1 MSPDKVGRYKIKSE
15 LGRGG
20 MATVYRAYDPSFDR
34 EVAVK
39 VLPREMVHNLVF
51 RVRFKRELKM
61 IASLEHPAI
70 VPVYDVGEEPDGRQ
84 YFVMRYMG
92 GDSLSD
98 WIKRGALSLQD
109 TAILIE
115 RLASA
120 LDYAHQK
127 GIVHRDIKP
136 DNVLFDDTN
145 HPYLTDFGIAKLT
158 ESAISATGGGTMG
171 TPAYVSPEQAQGANV
186 DSRADIYGMGVM
198 IYEMLTGRKPYDA
211 ESPMSVAVRHI
222 TEPIPDILQANPEL
236 PIEVDTII
244 RTAMA
249 KDREDRY
256 SNAKELSRALNRA
269 AFGDDRSPTAS
280 PSMFDTRQNTI
291 TQSRRRVG
299 FMVAGMFLLVILA
312 GAFALSRQLPIV
324 PAIDLTRTAATPVA
338 ATVTRTPVPQ
348 ATSTAT
354 TVSTAAATEAT
365 AIPTEP
371 ISTSVPPFGNADKIA
386 FVGGNGIYLM
396 NVDGSDLIQIRT
408 DNSAKSNLHWIFDGR
423 LVYISR
429 NCANVIDVESR
440 SIEELVCFDAN
451 EVLEDFRVSPDGK
464 WVAISIQRTLNILP
478 FDLELL
484 EDVET
489 RFGLT
494 LLRENCF
501 YNQYA
506 FRDLLWSK
514 SGTQLAARVVDTE
527 RVSSDQIFLV
537 NVDLPNCDTIGPVR
551 IDRIPGSHFDFD
563 SASTKRITSFDWNGD
578 NLVLLNDAIRNDGFG
593 DLYVYDTKTRQGL
606 KINPIDGLCCYR
618 DARWSP
624 DGMYILFVFQKFDS
638 DMIELYYVK
647 YSDIESGLPLTPLAL
662 PSELLTQ
669 RDKPQPAVRPIQ

>member
-1 MSPDKVGRYKIKSE
+1 
-15 LGRGG
+15 

-299 FMVAGMFLLVILA
+299 FIVAGMVLLVVLA

-324 PAIDLTRTAATPVA
+324 PAVDLTRTASVPVA

-348 ATSTAT
+348 IMSTAT
-354 TVSTAAATEAT
+354 TASTAAATEAT

-371 ISTSVPPFGNADKIA
+371 VSTSMPPFGNADKIA
-386 FVGGNGIYLM
+386 FVAGNDIYWM
-396 NVDGSDLIQIRT
+396 NIDGSDLIQIRT
-408 DNSAKSNLHWIFDGR
+408 DNSAKSNLHWMFDGR

-429 NCANVIDVESR
+429 NCANAIDVETR

-464 WVAISIQRTLNILP
+464 WLAISIQRTLNILP

-527 RVSSDQIFLV
+527 RVSSDQIFLL
-537 NVDLPNCDTIGPVR
+537 NVDLPNCDTTGPLRV
-551 IDRIPGSHFDFD
+551 DRIPGSHFDFD
-563 SASTKRITSFDWNGD
+563 NASTKRITSFDWNGT
-578 NLVLLNDAIRNDGFG
+578 NLFLLNDAIRSDGFG
-593 DLYVYDTKTRQGL
+593 DLYIYDTTTRQGQR
-606 KINPIDGLCCYR
+606 INPIDGLCCYR

-624 DGMYILFVFQKFDS
+624 DGMYILFVFQQVDS

-647 YSDIESGLPLTPLAL
+647 YSDIEDGNALMPLGIPG
-662 PSELLTQ
+662 ELLTQ
-669 RDKPQPAVRPIQ
+669 RDKPQPAIRPNQ

>member
-39 VLPREMVHNLVF
+39 VLPREMVHNLIF

-70 VPVYDVGEEPDGRQ
+70 VPVYDVGEESDGRQ

-92 GDSLSD
+92 GESLSD

-158 ESAISATGGGTMG
+158 EAAISATGGGTMG

-198 IYEMLTGRKPYDA
+198 IYEMLTGKKPYDA
-211 ESPMSVAVRHI
+211 DSPMSVAVRHI
-222 TEPIPDILQANPEL
+222 TEPIPDILQAKPDL
-236 PIEVDTII
+236 PIEVDAII

-249 KDREDRY
+249 KDREERY
-256 SNAKELSRALNRA
+256 PNAIELSRALNRA
-269 AFGDDRSPTAS
+269 AFGDDRTTSAS
-280 PSMFDTRQNTI
+280 ASMFNTRQNTI
-291 TQSRRRVG
+291 TQARRRVG
-299 FMVAGMFLLVILA
+299 FIVTGMILLVVLA
-312 GAFALSRQLPIV
+312 GAFALSRQLPV
-324 PAIDLTRTAATPVA
+324 ASAVNLTRTATATQTSVLE
-338 ATVTRTPVPQ
+338 
-348 ATSTAT
+348 STAT
-354 TVSTAAATEAT
+354 VATAVATETT
-365 AIPTEP
+365 AIPTEE
-371 ISTSVPPFGNADKIA
+371 ISTPIPPPGNADKIA
-386 FVGGNGIYLM
+386 FVSGNGIYVM
-396 NVDGSDLIQIRT
+396 NVDGSGLIQIRT
-408 DNSAKSNLHWIFDGR
+408 ENSSKSNLHWMFDGR

-429 NCANVIDVESR
+429 NCANAIDVETR

-451 EVLEDFRVSPDGK
+451 ETLEDFRVLPDGK

-478 FDLELL
+478 FDVELL
-484 EDVET
+484 KDVDT

-494 LLRENCF
+494 ILRENCF

-527 RVSSDQIFLV
+527 RVSSDQIFLL

-578 NLVLLNDAIRNDGFG
+578 NLFLLNDAIRNDGFG
-593 DLYVYDTKTRQGL
+593 DLYIYDSKVREGR
-606 KINPIDGLCCYR
+606 KINPIDGMCCYR

-624 DGMYILFVFQKFDS
+624 DGTYILFVFQKFDS
-638 DMIELYYVK
+638 NVIELYYVK
-647 YSDIESGLPLTPLAL
+647 YSDIQDGNTLIPVAL
-662 PSELLTQ
+662 PGEFLTQ
-669 RDKPQPAVRPIQ
+669 RDKPQPAIRPAQ

>member
-39 VLPREMVHNLVF
+39 VLPREMAHNLVF

-70 VPVYDVGEEPDGRQ
+70 VPVYDVGEESDGRQ

-92 GDSLSD
+92 GESLSD
-98 WIKRGALSLQD
+98 WIKRGALPLKD
-109 TAILIE
+109 TAIIIE

-198 IYEMLTGRKPYDA
+198 VYEMLTGRKPYDA
-211 ESPMSVAVRHI
+211 DSPMSVAVRHI
-222 TEPIPDILQANPEL
+222 TEPIPDILQARPDL
-236 PIEVDTII
+236 PIEVDAII

-256 SNAKELSRALNRA
+256 PNAIELSRALNRA
-269 AFGDDRSPTAS
+269 AFGEDRPTPPS
-280 PSMFDTRQNTI
+280 SSMFDTRQNTI
-291 TQSRRRVG
+291 TQSRRRG
-299 FMVAGMFLLVILA
+299 FIVAGMILLVVLA
-312 GAFALSRQLPIV
+312 GAFALSRQLPV
-324 PAIDLTRTAATPVA
+324 VSAIELTRTAATPVA
-338 ATVTRTPVPQ
+338 VTATRTSIPQ
-348 ATSTAT
+348 STAT
-354 TVSTAAATEAT
+354 AITVAATEAT
-365 AIPTEP
+365 AIPTEQ
-371 ISTSVPPFGNADKIA
+371 ISTAVPPFGNADKIA
-386 FVGGNGIYLM
+386 FVSGNGIYLM
-396 NVDGSDLIQIRT
+396 NADGSDLIQIRT
-408 DNSAKSNLHWIFDGR
+408 DNSTKSNLHWMFDGR

-429 NCANVIDVESR
+429 NCANAIDVETR

-451 EVLEDFRVSPDGK
+451 ETLEDFRVSPDGK
-464 WVAISIQRTLNILP
+464 WVAISIERTLNILP
-478 FDLELL
+478 FDVELL
-484 EDVET
+484 KDVDT
-489 RFGLT
+489 RFGLA

-514 SGTQLAARVVDTE
+514 SGNQLAARVVDTE

-551 IDRIPGSHFDFD
+551 IDRIPGSHFEFD
-563 SASTKRITSFDWNGD
+563 SASTRRITSFDWNGD
-578 NLVLLNDAIRNDGFG
+578 NLFLLNDAIRNDFG
-593 DLYVYDTKTRQGL
+593 DLYIYDTKTKQGL

-624 DGMYILFVFQKFDS
+624 DGMYILFV
-638 DMIELYYVK
+638 
-647 YSDIESGLPLTPLAL
+647 
-662 PSELLTQ
+662 
-669 RDKPQPAVRPIQ
+669 

>member
-1 MSPDKVGRYKIKSE
+1 
-15 LGRGG
+15 

-299 FMVAGMFLLVILA
+299 FIVAGMVLLVVLA

-324 PAIDLTRTAATPVA
+324 PAVDLTRTASVPVA

-348 ATSTAT
+348 IMSTAT
-354 TVSTAAATEAT
+354 TASTAAATEAT

-371 ISTSVPPFGNADKIA
+371 VSTSMPPFGNADKIA
-386 FVGGNGIYLM
+386 FVAGNDIYWM
-396 NVDGSDLIQIRT
+396 NIDGSDLIQVRT
-408 DNSAKSNLHWIFDGR
+408 DNSAKSNLHWMFDGR

-429 NCANVIDVESR
+429 NCANAIDVETR

-464 WVAISIQRTLNILP
+464 WLAISIQRTLNILP

-527 RVSSDQIFLV
+527 RVSSDQIFLL
-537 NVDLPNCDTIGPVR
+537 NVDLPNCDTTGPLRV
-551 IDRIPGSHFDFD
+551 DRIPGSHFDFD
-563 SASTKRITSFDWNGD
+563 NASTKRITSFDWNGA
-578 NLVLLNDAIRNDGFG
+578 NLFLLNDAIRSDGFG
-593 DLYVYDTKTRQGL
+593 DLYIYDTTTRQGQR
-606 KINPIDGLCCYR
+606 INPIDGLCCYR

-624 DGMYILFVFQKFDS
+624 DGMYILFVFQQVDS

-647 YSDIESGLPLTPLAL
+647 YSDIEDGNALMPLGIPG
-662 PSELLTQ
+662 ELLTQ
-669 RDKPQPAVRPIQ
+669 RDKPQPAIRPNQ

>member
-1 MSPDKVGRYKIKSE
+1 
-15 LGRGG
+15 

-299 FMVAGMFLLVILA
+299 FIVAGMVLLVVLA

-324 PAIDLTRTAATPVA
+324 PAVDLTRTASVPVA

-348 ATSTAT
+348 VMSTAT
-354 TVSTAAATEAT
+354 TALTAAATEAT
-365 AIPTEP
+365 ALPTEP
-371 ISTSVPPFGNADKIA
+371 VSTSMPPFGNADKIA
-386 FVGGNGIYLM
+386 FVAGNDIYWM
-396 NVDGSDLIQIRT
+396 NIDGSDLIQIRT
-408 DNSAKSNLHWIFDGR
+408 DNSAKSNLHWMFDGR

-429 NCANVIDVESR
+429 NCANAIDVETR

-464 WVAISIQRTLNILP
+464 WMAISIQRTLNILP

-527 RVSSDQIFLV
+527 RVSSDQIFLL
-537 NVDLPNCDTIGPVR
+537 NVDLPNCDTTGPLRV
-551 IDRIPGSHFDFD
+551 DRIPGSHFDFD
-563 SASTKRITSFDWNGD
+563 NASTKRITSFDWNGD
-578 NLVLLNDAIRNDGFG
+578 NLFLLNDAIRNDGFG
-593 DLYVYDTKTRQGL
+593 DLYVYDTKTRQGQ

-624 DGMYILFVFQKFDS
+624 DGMYILFVFQKPDS
-638 DMIELYYVK
+638 EMIELYYVK
-647 YSDIESGLPLTPLAL
+647 YSDIEDGNALMPLGIPG
-662 PSELLTQ
+662 ELLTQ
-669 RDKPQPAVRPIQ
+669 RDKPQPAIRATQ

>member
-1 MSPDKVGRYKIKSE
+1 
-15 LGRGG
+15 

-39 VLPREMVHNLVF
+39 VLPCEMVHNLVF

-70 VPVYDVGEEPDGRQ
+70 VPVYDVGEEPDCRQ

-92 GDSLSD
+92 GESLSD
-98 WIKRGALSLQD
+98 WIRRGALPLQD
-109 TAILIE
+109 TAIIIE

-127 GIVHRDIKP
+127 NIVHRDIKP

-158 ESAISATGGGTMG
+158 EAAISATGGGTMG
-171 TPAYVSPEQAQGANV
+171 TPAYVSPEQAQGAHV
-186 DSRADIYGMGVM
+186 DSRADIYGLGVM
-198 IYEMLTGRKPYDA
+198 IYEMLTGKKPYDA
-211 ESPMSVAVRHI
+211 DLPMSVAVRHI
-222 TEPIPDILQANPEL
+222 TEPIPDILQARPDL
-236 PIEVDTII
+236 PIEVDAII

-256 SNAKELSRALNRA
+256 PNAIELSRALNRA
-269 AFGDDRSPTAS
+269 AFGEDRTTPAS
-280 PSMFDTRQNTI
+280 ASMFNTRQNTI

-299 FMVAGMFLLVILA
+299 FIVAGMILLVILA
-312 GAFALSRQLPIV
+312 GAFALSRQLPV
-324 PAIDLTRTAATPVA
+324 VSAADMTRTVAAATPVA
-338 ATVTRTPVPQ
+338 ATATRTSIPQ
-348 ATSTAT
+348 STATAT
-354 TVSTAAATEAT
+354 TVTATEAT
-365 AIPTEP
+365 AIPTEQV
-371 ISTSVPPFGNADKIA
+371 STAVPLFGNADKIA
-386 FVGGNGIYLM
+386 FVAGNGIYLM

-408 DNSAKSNLHWIFDGR
+408 DNSAKSNLQWMFDGR

-429 NCANVIDVESR
+429 NCANAIDVETR

-451 EVLEDFRVSPDGK
+451 EILEDFRVSPDGK

-478 FDLELL
+478 FDIELL
-484 EDVET
+484 KDVDT

-494 LLRENCF
+494 ILRENCF
-501 YNQYA
+501 YNQYP

-578 NLVLLNDAIRNDGFG
+578 NLFLLNDAIRNDFG
-593 DLYVYDTKTRQGL
+593 DLYIYDTKTRQGL

-647 YSDIESGLPLTPLAL
+647 YSDIQEGKYLIARGTSRRIPDT
-662 PSELLTQ
+662 T
-669 RDKPQPAVRPIQ
+669 R

>member
-1 MSPDKVGRYKIKSE
+1 
-15 LGRGG
+15 

-299 FMVAGMFLLVILA
+299 FIVAGMVLLVVLA

-324 PAIDLTRTAATPVA
+324 PAVDLTRTASVPVA

-348 ATSTAT
+348 AMSTAT
-354 TVSTAAATEAT
+354 TASTAAATEAM

-371 ISTSVPPFGNADKIA
+371 VSTSMPPFGNADKIA
-386 FVGGNGIYLM
+386 FVAGNDIYWM
-396 NVDGSDLIQIRT
+396 NIDGSDLIQVRT
-408 DNSAKSNLHWIFDGR
+408 DNSAKSNLHWMFDGR

-429 NCANVIDVESR
+429 NCANAIDVETR

-464 WVAISIQRTLNILP
+464 WLAISIQRTLNILP

-527 RVSSDQIFLV
+527 RVSSDQIFLL
-537 NVDLPNCDTIGPVR
+537 NVDLPNCDTTGPLRV
-551 IDRIPGSHFDFD
+551 DRIPGSHFDFD
-563 SASTKRITSFDWNGD
+563 NASTKRITSFDWNGA
-578 NLVLLNDAIRNDGFG
+578 NLFLLNDAIRSDGFG
-593 DLYVYDTKTRQGL
+593 DLYIYDTTTRQGQR
-606 KINPIDGLCCYR
+606 INPIDGLCCYR

-624 DGMYILFVFQKFDS
+624 DGMYILFVFQQVDS

-647 YSDIESGLPLTPLAL
+647 YSDIEDGNALMPLGIPG
-662 PSELLTQ
+662 ELLTQ
-669 RDKPQPAVRPIQ
+669 RDKPQPAIRPNQ

>member
-1 MSPDKVGRYKIKSE
+1 
-15 LGRGG
+15 

-70 VPVYDVGEEPDGRQ
+70 VPVYDVGEESDGRQ

-92 GDSLSD
+92 GESLSD

-198 IYEMLTGRKPYDA
+198 IYEMLTGTKPYDA

-222 TEPIPDILQANPEL
+222 TEPIPDILQANPAL

-256 SNAKELSRALNRA
+256 PTAKELSRALNRA

-299 FMVAGMFLLVILA
+299 FMVAGMILLVILA

-324 PAIDLTRTAATPVA
+324 PAVDLTRTAATPVA

-354 TVSTAAATEAT
+354 IVSTAASTEPT
-365 AIPTEP
+365 PIPTEP

-386 FVGGNGIYLM
+386 FVAGNDIYWM
-396 NVDGSDLIQIRT
+396 NIDGSDLIQIRT
-408 DNSAKSNLHWIFDGR
+408 DNSAKSNLHWMFDGR

-429 NCANVIDVESR
+429 NCANAIDVESR

-464 WVAISIQRTLNILP
+464 WMAISIQRTLNILP

-537 NVDLPNCDTIGPVR
+537 NVDLPNCDTTGPLRV
-551 IDRIPGSHFDFD
+551 DRIPGSHFDFD
-563 SASTKRITSFDWNGD
+563 NASTKRITSFDWNGT
-578 NLVLLNDAIRNDGFG
+578 NLFLLNDAIRSDGFG
-593 DLYVYDTKTRQGL
+593 DLYIYDTTTRQGA

-624 DGMYILFVFQKFDS
+624 DGMYILFVFQKPDS
-638 DMIELYYVK
+638 EMIELYYVK
-647 YSDIESGLPLTPLAL
+647 YSDLEDGNTLIPVAIPG
-662 PSELLTQ
+662 ELLTQ
-669 RDKPQPAVRPIQ
+669 RDKPQPAIRATQ

>member
-34 EVAVK
+34 EVAIK

-92 GDSLSD
+92 GESLSD
-98 WIKRGALSLQD
+98 WIKRGALTLQD

-256 SNAKELSRALNRA
+256 PNAIELSRALNRA
-269 AFGDDRSPTAS
+269 AFGDDRTPATAS
-280 PSMFDTRQNTI
+280 MFNTRQNSL

-299 FMVAGMFLLVILA
+299 FIVAGMILLVVLA
-312 GAFALSRQLPIV
+312 GAFALSRQLPLV
-324 PAIDLTRTAATPVA
+324 PAADMTRTAAATVVA
-338 ATVTRTPVPQ
+338 ATPTRTVIPQ
-348 ATSTAT
+348 STAT
-354 TVSTAAATEAT
+354 PTIVSTAAATEAT
-365 AIPTEP
+365 EIPTEQM
-371 ISTSVPPFGNADKIA
+371 STVAPLLGNADKIA
-386 FVGGNGIYLM
+386 FVAGNGIYLM
-396 NVDGSDLIQIRT
+396 DADGGDLIQIRT
-408 DNSAKSNLHWIFDGR
+408 DNSAKSNLHWMFDGR

-429 NCANVIDVESR
+429 NCANAIEVESR
-440 SIEELVCFDAN
+440 TIEELGCFDAN

-478 FDLELL
+478 FDLDLL
-484 EDVET
+484 KGVET
-489 RFGLT
+489 RFGLA

-527 RVSSDQIFLV
+527 RVSSDQIFVV
-537 NVDLPNCDTIGPVR
+537 NVDLPYCDTIGPVR
-551 IDRIPGSHFDFD
+551 LDRIPGSHFDFD
-563 SASTKRITSFDWNGD
+563 STSTRRITSFDWNGE
-578 NLVLLNDAIRNDGFG
+578 NLFLLNDAIRNDFG
-593 DLYVYDTKTRQGL
+593 DLYIYDTKTKQGL

-624 DGMYILFVFQKFDS
+624 DGMYILFVFQRFDS

-647 YSDIESGLPLTPLAL
+647 YGDIEDGS
-662 PSELLTQ
+662 
-669 RDKPQPAVRPIQ
+669 

>member
-1 MSPDKVGRYKIKSE
+1 MNIREYGAFILIPYCITIGALDFDI
-15 LGRGG
+15 LGPCPQTRLEDIRSNRNWD
-20 MATVYRAYDPSFDR
+20 AAVWRRSIARYDPSFDR

-70 VPVYDVGEEPDGRQ
+70 VPVYDVGEESDGRQ

-92 GDSLSD
+92 GESLSD

-222 TEPIPDILQANPEL
+222 TEPIPDILQANPDL

-256 SNAKELSRALNRA
+256 PNAIELSRALNRA
-269 AFGDDRSPTAS
+269 AFGDDRTNPAS
-280 PSMFDTRQNTI
+280 PSMFNTRQNTL

-299 FMVAGMFLLVILA
+299 FIVAGMILLVVLA

-324 PAIDLTRTAATPVA
+324 SAVDMTRTAAATPVA
-338 ATVTRTPVPQ
+338 C
-348 ATSTAT
+348 
-354 TVSTAAATEAT
+354 
-365 AIPTEP
+365 
-371 ISTSVPPFGNADKIA
+371 
-386 FVGGNGIYLM
+386 
-396 NVDGSDLIQIRT
+396 
-408 DNSAKSNLHWIFDGR
+408 
-423 LVYISR
+423 
-429 NCANVIDVESR
+429 NCHANVHSPINGYSYSHNSR
-440 SIEELVCFDAN
+440 GHRSHRNTYRASINSCTAV
-451 EVLEDFRVSPDGK
+451 
-464 WVAISIQRTLNILP
+464 WQR
-478 FDLELL
+478 
-484 EDVET
+484 
-489 RFGLT
+489 G
-494 LLRENCF
+494 
-501 YNQYA
+501 
-506 FRDLLWSK
+506 
-514 SGTQLAARVVDTE
+514 
-527 RVSSDQIFLV
+527 
-537 NVDLPNCDTIGPVR
+537 
-551 IDRIPGSHFDFD
+551 
-563 SASTKRITSFDWNGD
+563 
-578 NLVLLNDAIRNDGFG
+578 
-593 DLYVYDTKTRQGL
+593 
-606 KINPIDGLCCYR
+606 
-618 DARWSP
+618 
-624 DGMYILFVFQKFDS
+624 
-638 DMIELYYVK
+638 
-647 YSDIESGLPLTPLAL
+647 
-662 PSELLTQ
+662 
-669 RDKPQPAVRPIQ
+669 

>member
-92 GDSLSD
+92 GESLSD
-98 WIKRGALSLQD
+98 WIKRGALPLQD
-109 TAILIE
+109 TAIIIE

-127 GIVHRDIKP
+127 NIVHRDIKP

-198 IYEMLTGRKPYDA
+198 IYEMLTGKKPYDA
-211 ESPMSVAVRHI
+211 DSPMSVAVRHI
-222 TEPIPDILQANPEL
+222 TEPIPDILQARPDL
-236 PIEVDTII
+236 PIEVDAII
-244 RTAMA
+244 KRAMA

-256 SNAKELSRALNRA
+256 PNAIELSRALNRA
-269 AFGDDRSPTAS
+269 AFGEDRTTSAS
-280 PSMFDTRQNTI
+280 TSMFNTRQNTI
-291 TQSRRRVG
+291 TKSRRRVG
-299 FMVAGMFLLVILA
+299 FIVAGMILLIILA
-312 GAFALSRQLPIV
+312 GAFALSRQLPVVPAVDMTSTTEVTPV
-324 PAIDLTRTAATPVA
+324 PAIATQ
-338 ATVTRTPVPQ
+338 TSVPE
-348 ATSTAT
+348 STAT
-354 TVSTAAATEAT
+354 TAAT
-365 AIPTEP
+365 AIPTEEM
-371 ISTSVPPFGNADKIA
+371 STPVPPPGNADKIA
-386 FVGGNGIYLM
+386 FLSGNGIYLM
-396 NVDGSDLIQIRT
+396 NVDGSGLIQIRT
-408 DNSAKSNLHWIFDGR
+408 ENSAKSNLHWIFDGR

-429 NCANVIDVESR
+429 NCANAIDVETR

-451 EVLEDFRVSPDGK
+451 EMLEDFRVSPDGK

-478 FDLELL
+478 FDVELL
-484 EDVET
+484 KDVDT

-494 LLRENCF
+494 ILRENCF

-514 SGTQLAARVVDTE
+514 SGTQIAARVVDTE
-527 RVSSDQIFLV
+527 RVSSDQIFLL
-537 NVDLPNCDTIGPVR
+537 NVDLPNCDTMGPVR
-551 IDRIPGSHFDFD
+551 IDRIPGSHFNFD

-578 NLVLLNDAIRNDGFG
+578 SLFLVNDAIRNDGFG
-593 DLYVYDTKTRQGL
+593 DLYIYDSKVREGR
-606 KINPIDGLCCYR
+606 KINPIDGMCCYR

-624 DGMYILFVFQKFDS
+624 DGTYILFVFQKFDS
-638 DMIELYYVK
+638 DVIELY
-647 YSDIESGLPLTPLAL
+647 
-662 PSELLTQ
+662 
-669 RDKPQPAVRPIQ
+669 

>member
-236 PIEVDTII
+236 PIEVDAII

-256 SNAKELSRALNRA
+256 PNAIELSRALNRA
-269 AFGDDRSPTAS
+269 AFGEDRTTAAS
-280 PSMFDTRQNTI
+280 ASMFNARQNTV

-299 FMVAGMFLLVILA
+299 FIVAGMILLVVLA
-312 GAFALSRQLPIV
+312 GAFALSRQLPV
-324 PAIDLTRTAATPVA
+324 ASAVDLTRTAATPVPA
-338 ATVTRTPVPQ
+338 IATQ
-348 ATSTAT
+348 TSAPE
-354 TVSTAAATEAT
+354 STATEAT
-365 AIPTEP
+365 AIPTDEVSTPEP
-371 ISTSVPPFGNADKIA
+371 PPGNADKIA
-386 FVGGNGIYLM
+386 FVAGNGIYVM

-408 DNSAKSNLHWIFDGR
+408 ENSAKSNLHWMFDGR
-423 LVYISR
+423 LVYVSR
-429 NCANVIDVESR
+429 NCANAIDIETR
-440 SIEELVCFDAN
+440 SSEELVCFDAN
-451 EVLEDFRVSPDGK
+451 ETLEDFRVSPDGK

-478 FDLELL
+478 FDVELL
-484 EDVET
+484 KDVDT

-494 LLRENCF
+494 ILRENCF
-501 YNQYA
+501 YNQYS

-514 SGTQLAARVVDTE
+514 SGAQLAARVVDTE
-527 RVSSDQIFLV
+527 RVSSDQIFLL

-578 NLVLLNDAIRNDGFG
+578 NLFLLNDAIRNDGFG
-593 DLYVYDTKTRQGL
+593 DLYIYDTKTRQGG
-606 KINPIDGLCCYR
+606 KINPINGLCCYR

-638 DMIELYYVK
+638 DMIEFYYVK
-647 YSDIESGLPLTPLAL
+647 YSDIQQGKTLTPMAL
-662 PSELLTQ
+662 PGEFLTQ
-669 RDKPQPAVRPIQ
+669 RDKPQPAIRLAQ

>member
-1 MSPDKVGRYKIKSE
+1 
-15 LGRGG
+15 

-299 FMVAGMFLLVILA
+299 FIVAGMVLLVVLA

-324 PAIDLTRTAATPVA
+324 PAVDLTRTANVPVA

-348 ATSTAT
+348 IMSTAT
-354 TVSTAAATEAT
+354 TASTAAATEAT

-371 ISTSVPPFGNADKIA
+371 VSTSMPPFGNADKIA
-386 FVGGNGIYLM
+386 FVAGNDIYWM
-396 NVDGSDLIQIRT
+396 NIDGSELIQVRT
-408 DNSAKSNLHWIFDGR
+408 DNSAKSNLHWMFDGR

-429 NCANVIDVESR
+429 NCANAIDVETR

-464 WVAISIQRTLNILP
+464 WLAISIQRTLNILP

-527 RVSSDQIFLV
+527 RVSSDQIFLL
-537 NVDLPNCDTIGPVR
+537 NVDLPNCDTTGPLRV
-551 IDRIPGSHFDFD
+551 DRIPGSHFDFD
-563 SASTKRITSFDWNGD
+563 NASTKRITSFDWNGA
-578 NLVLLNDAIRNDGFG
+578 NLFLLNDAIRSDGFG
-593 DLYVYDTKTRQGL
+593 DLYIYDTTTRQGQR
-606 KINPIDGLCCYR
+606 INPIEGLCCYR

-624 DGMYILFVFQKFDS
+624 DGMYILFVFQQVDS

-647 YSDIESGLPLTPLAL
+647 YSDIEDGNALMPLGIPG
-662 PSELLTQ
+662 ELLTQ
-669 RDKPQPAVRPIQ
+669 RDKPQPAIRPNQ

>member
-92 GDSLSD
+92 GESLSD
-98 WIKRGALSLQD
+98 WIKRGALPLQD
-109 TAILIE
+109 TAIIIE

-127 GIVHRDIKP
+127 NIVHRDIKP

-198 IYEMLTGRKPYDA
+198 IYEMLTGKKPYDA
-211 ESPMSVAVRHI
+211 DSPMSVAVRHI
-222 TEPIPDILQANPEL
+222 TEPIPDILQARPDL
-236 PIEVDTII
+236 PIEVDAII
-244 RTAMA
+244 KRAMA

-256 SNAKELSRALNRA
+256 PNAIELSRALNRA
-269 AFGDDRSPTAS
+269 AFGEDRTTSAS
-280 PSMFDTRQNTI
+280 TSMFNTRQNTI
-291 TQSRRRVG
+291 TKSRRRVG
-299 FMVAGMFLLVILA
+299 FIVAGMILLIILA
-312 GAFALSRQLPIV
+312 GAFALSRQLPVVPAVDMTSTTEVTPV
-324 PAIDLTRTAATPVA
+324 PAIATQ
-338 ATVTRTPVPQ
+338 TSVPE
-348 ATSTAT
+348 STAT
-354 TVSTAAATEAT
+354 TAAT
-365 AIPTEP
+365 AIPTEEM
-371 ISTSVPPFGNADKIA
+371 STPVPPPGNADKIA
-386 FVGGNGIYLM
+386 FLSGNGIYLM
-396 NVDGSDLIQIRT
+396 NVDGSGLIQIRT
-408 DNSAKSNLHWIFDGR
+408 ENSAKSNLHWMFDGR

-429 NCANVIDVESR
+429 NCANAIDVETR

-451 EVLEDFRVSPDGK
+451 EMLEDFRVSPDGK

-478 FDLELL
+478 FDVELL
-484 EDVET
+484 KDVDT

-494 LLRENCF
+494 ILRENCF

-514 SGTQLAARVVDTE
+514 SGTQIAARVVDTE
-527 RVSSDQIFLV
+527 RVSSDQIFLL
-537 NVDLPNCDTIGPVR
+537 NVDLPNCDTMGPVR
-551 IDRIPGSHFDFD
+551 IDRIPGSHFNFD

-578 NLVLLNDAIRNDGFG
+578 SLFLVNDAIRNDGFG
-593 DLYVYDTKTRQGL
+593 DLYIYDSKVREGR
-606 KINPIDGLCCYR
+606 KINPIDGICCYR

-624 DGMYILFVFQKFDS
+624 DGTYILFVFQKFDS
-638 DMIELYYVK
+638 DVIELYYVK
-647 YSDIESGLPLTPLAL
+647 YSDIEDGQTLTPVAL
-662 PSELLTQ
+662 PSEFLTQ
-669 RDKPQPAVRPIQ
+669 RDKPQPAIRPAQ

>member
-299 FMVAGMFLLVILA
+299 FIVAGMVLLVVLA

-324 PAIDLTRTAATPVA
+324 PAVDLTRTASVPVA

-348 ATSTAT
+348 AMSTAT
-354 TVSTAAATEAT
+354 TASTAAATEAT

-371 ISTSVPPFGNADKIA
+371 VSTSMPPFGNA
-386 FVGGNGIYLM
+386 
-396 NVDGSDLIQIRT
+396 
-408 DNSAKSNLHWIFDGR
+408 
-423 LVYISR
+423 
-429 NCANVIDVESR
+429 
-440 SIEELVCFDAN
+440 
-451 EVLEDFRVSPDGK
+451 
-464 WVAISIQRTLNILP
+464 
-478 FDLELL
+478 
-484 EDVET
+484 
-489 RFGLT
+489 
-494 LLRENCF
+494 
-501 YNQYA
+501 
-506 FRDLLWSK
+506 
-514 SGTQLAARVVDTE
+514 
-527 RVSSDQIFLV
+527 
-537 NVDLPNCDTIGPVR
+537 
-551 IDRIPGSHFDFD
+551 
-563 SASTKRITSFDWNGD
+563 
-578 NLVLLNDAIRNDGFG
+578 
-593 DLYVYDTKTRQGL
+593 
-606 KINPIDGLCCYR
+606 
-618 DARWSP
+618 
-624 DGMYILFVFQKFDS
+624 
-638 DMIELYYVK
+638 
-647 YSDIESGLPLTPLAL
+647 
-662 PSELLTQ
+662 
-669 RDKPQPAVRPIQ
+669 

>member
-92 GDSLSD
+92 GESLSD
-98 WIKRGALSLQD
+98 WIKRGALPLQD
-109 TAILIE
+109 TAIIIE

-127 GIVHRDIKP
+127 NIVHRDIKP

-198 IYEMLTGRKPYDA
+198 IYEMLTGKKPYDA
-211 ESPMSVAVRHI
+211 DSPMSVAVRHI
-222 TEPIPDILQANPEL
+222 TEPIPDILQARPDL
-236 PIEVDTII
+236 PIEVDAII
-244 RTAMA
+244 KRAMA

-256 SNAKELSRALNRA
+256 PNAIELSRALNRA
-269 AFGDDRSPTAS
+269 AFGEDRTTSAS
-280 PSMFDTRQNTI
+280 TSMFNTRQNTI
-291 TQSRRRVG
+291 TKSRRRVG
-299 FMVAGMFLLVILA
+299 FIVAGMILLIILA
-312 GAFALSRQLPIV
+312 GAFALSRQLPVVPAVDMTSTTEVTPV
-324 PAIDLTRTAATPVA
+324 PAIATQ
-338 ATVTRTPVPQ
+338 TSVPE
-348 ATSTAT
+348 STAT
-354 TVSTAAATEAT
+354 TAAT
-365 AIPTEP
+365 AIPTEEM
-371 ISTSVPPFGNADKIA
+371 STPVPPPGNADKIA
-386 FVGGNGIYLM
+386 FLSGNGIYLM
-396 NVDGSDLIQIRT
+396 NVDGSGLIQIRT
-408 DNSAKSNLHWIFDGR
+408 ENSAKSNLHWMFDGR

-429 NCANVIDVESR
+429 NCANAIDVETR

-451 EVLEDFRVSPDGK
+451 EMLEDFRVSPDGK

-478 FDLELL
+478 FDVELL
-484 EDVET
+484 KDVDT

-494 LLRENCF
+494 ILRENCF

-514 SGTQLAARVVDTE
+514 SGTQIAARVVDTE
-527 RVSSDQIFLV
+527 RVSSDQIFLL
-537 NVDLPNCDTIGPVR
+537 NVDLPNCDTMGPVR
-551 IDRIPGSHFDFD
+551 IDRIPGSHFNFD

-578 NLVLLNDAIRNDGFG
+578 SLFLVNDAVRNDGFG
-593 DLYVYDTKTRQGL
+593 DLYIYDSKVREAR
-606 KINPIDGLCCYR
+606 KINPIDGMCCYR

-624 DGMYILFVFQKFDS
+624 DGTYILFVFQKFDS
-638 DMIELYYVK
+638 DVIELYYVK
-647 YSDIESGLPLTPLAL
+647 YSDIEDGQTLTPVAL
-662 PSELLTQ
+662 PSEFLTQ
-669 RDKPQPAVRPIQ
+669 RDKPQPAIRPAQ